1 MANIHPT
8 AIVDPA
14 AEIASDVTIGAY
26 AIVEAN
32 VQIGPGCEIKPH
44 VHLASGT
51 RLGRNC
57 RVFTGAV
64 IGSVPQDLKFGGEET
79 TVHIGDRT
87 TIREFA
93 TINRGTK
100 DHRETRVG
108 SDCLIMSYAHVA
120 HDCIIGNH
128 CILANAVNLAGH
140 VVLED
145 WAGIGGMVPVHQ
157 FVRIGQ
163 HSFIGGGYRVSKDV
177 PPYILAVNEPLI
189 YAGLNAVGLR
199 RRGFTEEQLLA
210 LKRAYK
216 ILFKSGLNVSQALA
230 RLRAAGELTPEVK
243 AVIEFVEKS
252 ERGIIGGGHRH
263 ARGARAAAA
272 NDSDSD

>member
-1 MANIHPT
+1 MASIHPT
-8 AIVDPA
+8 AIVAAA
-14 AEIASDVTIGAY
+14 AEIADDVVIGPY

-32 VQIGPGCEIKPH
+32 VHIGAGCEIKPH
-44 VHLASGT
+44 VHLAAGT

-64 IGSVPQDLKFGGEET
+64 IGSAPQDLKFGGEET
-79 TVHIGDRT
+79 MVHIGDRT

-93 TINRGTK
+93 TINRGTT
-100 DHRETRVG
+100 DHWETRVG
-108 SDCLIMSYAHVA
+108 SDCLIMSYAHIA
-120 HDCIIGNH
+120 HDCVIGNH

-157 FVRIGQ
+157 FVRVGQ
-163 HSFIGGGYRVSKDV
+163 HSFIGGGYRVAKDV
-177 PPYILAVNEPLI
+177 PPYILAVDEPLSF
-189 YAGLNAVGLR
+189 AGLNAVGLR

-216 ILFKSGLNVSQALA
+216 VLFKSGLNVSQALN

-243 AVIEFVEKS
+243 TVIAFVEKS
-252 ERGIIGGGHRH
+252 ERGIIAGRNKSLRATH
-263 ARGARAAAA
+263 ALAVK
-272 NDSDSD
+272 DSD